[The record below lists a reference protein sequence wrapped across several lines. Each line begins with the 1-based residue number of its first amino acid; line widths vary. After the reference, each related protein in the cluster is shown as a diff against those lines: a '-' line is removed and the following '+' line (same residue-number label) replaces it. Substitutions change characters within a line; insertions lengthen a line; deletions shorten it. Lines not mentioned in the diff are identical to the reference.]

1 MQRARELVLRLGW
14 GWPLKAPSLGDGSS
28 ATENPCSL
36 QSVLVSL
43 VSVSFRQE
51 AVGRGTSDFLAVGA
65 QPGLRAPGMPGGG
78 VWAGVEAA
86 VKGRASEGGLSPI
99 IHLSL

>member
-1 MQRARELVLRLGW
+1 M
-14 GWPLKAPSLGDGSS
+14 GSYIQGS
-28 ATENPCSL
+28 RNGHSESEQINGL
-36 QSVLVSL
+36 QTGSCGQGHCR
-43 VSVSFRQE
+43 FP
-51 AVGRGTSDFLAVGA
+51 AVGA